1 MPSSEKNRIIA
12 ISHRETNFST
22 SSLCVIVIQ
31 IPMRMRVFLVF
42 LCAVFSSV
50 YAQSSGHFFSAVR
63 KEIKGE
69 RAFETVAF
77 VEKRWRVVGNA
88 GFNESIYH
96 IEEKLKAAG
105 FVLASDAKPSD
116 RMRYRIEKKPMQKPT
131 WEPLSARITIEGT
144 DKPLL
149 DFATNRNM
157 VAINSAST
165 PPEGIHA
172 EVVYVGNG
180 QTTDF
185 EGKEVTGK
193 IVFGEGSLFA
203 LYRNALS
210 RGAIGVMAYGL
221 PHYTQPEKNT
231 HSIQFGSIP
240 MSTAGDQKWGILL
253 SYHARN
259 RLLDAINRGNGKLHV
274 QIATKSY
281 NSEELTIIAE
291 VLGQNKPDERFVFS
305 AHVQEP
311 GANDNAS
318 GVGTLLEMARVTAQ
332 LLQKGVYKPHRT
344 LTFLWGDEI
353 VSTRRYIREDTV
365 RARGIRWGMSLDMV
379 GEDTDKTGGSFLI
392 EKMPDP
398 SAVWTRGED
407 KHSEWG
413 GSPMKISD
421 IVPHYFNDLVIDLC
435 KQQGKYANWT
445 VNTNPFEGGSDHTPF
460 LEAKKPGLLLWHFT
474 DQFYHTDGDRL
485 EMVSPKTMQNV
496 GACALVTALTLT
508 TANEQTIRQTA
519 QLLAKAAKIRLEAE
533 FMLSQSAIQNGKT
546 REGERLILEA
556 WRDYYMNST
565 EKLTDMLSV
574 PPSLATRRYIKAA
587 QETIRRFANEK
598 LTQL

>member
-1 MPSSEKNRIIA
+1 
-12 ISHRETNFST
+12 
-22 SSLCVIVIQ
+22 
-31 IPMRMRVFLVF
+31 MRVFLVF
-42 LCAVFSSV
+42 LCWMISSV
-50 YAQSSGHFFSAVR
+50 YAQSSDRFFAAVR
-63 KEIKGE
+63 NEIKGE

-105 FVLASDAKPSD
+105 FVLAADAKPGD
-116 RMRYRIEKKPMQKPT
+116 RMRYRIEKRPMQKPA
-131 WEPLSARITIEGT
+131 WEPISARVTIEGT
-144 DKPLL
+144 DQPLL

-165 PPEGIHA
+165 PPEGTHA
-172 EVVYVGNG
+172 EVVYVGSG
-180 QTTDF
+180 QSADF
-185 EGKEVTGK
+185 EGKDVTGK
-193 IVFGEGSLFA
+193 IVFGDGNLFG

-210 RGAIGVMAYGL
+210 RGAIGVLAYGL
-221 PHYTQPEKNT
+221 PHYTQPEKNI

-240 MSTAGDQKWGILL
+240 MSTSGDQQWGILL

-274 QIATKSY
+274 QIEAKSY
-281 NSEELTIIAE
+281 HSEELTIIAE

-332 LLQKGVYKPHRT
+332 LVRKGTYKPHRT

-353 VSTRRYIREDTV
+353 VSTRRYIREDTL

-379 GEDTDKTGGSFLI
+379 GEDTAKTGGSFLI

-413 GSPMKISD
+413 GSPMKVSD

-496 GACALVTALTLT
+496 GTCALVTAMTLT
-508 TANEQTIRQTA
+508 TATDQTIRTTA
-519 QLLAKAAKIRLEAE
+519 QVLVNAAKIRLETE
-533 FMLSQSAIQNGKT
+533 FALSRAAIQNGKK
-546 REGERLILEA
+546 GEDEQLIIET
-556 WRDYYMNST
+556 WRDYYINSIA
-565 EKLTDMLSV
+565 KLTDMRSV
-574 PPSLATRRYIKAA
+574 PPSSATRQHIKMA
-587 QETIRRFANEK
+587 QETIRRFAAK
-598 LTQL
+598 KIAQL